1 MLEVVDWDSSTD
13 EAVVMSGFGARSNWY
28 LNVLADGAEEI
39 EIAGRRFRPE
49 VRPLEEDEAVRVMA
63 GYERRNRIAAP
74 IVRFV
79 LSRLAG
85 FRYDG
90 SEAARRKLVEALPLV
105 AFRPSLS

>member
-1 MLEVVDWDSSTD
+1 
-13 EAVVMSGFGARSNWY
+13 
-28 LNVLADGAEEI
+28 
-39 EIAGRRFRPE
+39 
-49 VRPLEEDEAVRVMA
+49 MA

-90 SEAARRKLVEALPLV
+90 SDAGRRKLVATLPLV
-105 AFRPSLS
+105 AFRPTSG